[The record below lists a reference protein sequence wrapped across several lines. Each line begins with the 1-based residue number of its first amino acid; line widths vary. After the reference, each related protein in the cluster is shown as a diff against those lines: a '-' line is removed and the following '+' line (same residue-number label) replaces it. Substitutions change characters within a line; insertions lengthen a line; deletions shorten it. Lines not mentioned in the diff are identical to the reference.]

1 MKGGALMARRDPH
14 SYADLDQGVVD
25 HIHLDLYVNFSER
38 SVHGGVRLQLRE
50 PAAGILD
57 LDTRAL
63 RIGACRDG
71 GGGEVA
77 YEVGE
82 PDRVLGSRLR
92 LHLPQQ
98 TQAIEIDFQTTSGS
112 TALDWLAPE
121 QTAGRAAPYLY
132 SQCQPHHARSVFPCQ
147 DTPAARFRYSAA
159 VTVPGGLN
167 AVMAAAPCGSF
178 AGRVE
183 GTRTFTFEMPQPV
196 PSYLTALAVGR
207 ISALDLS
214 SRVRIYAEPEVL
226 DQAAWEFAGVE
237 RMVEVAEEIFG
248 PYEWERFDML
258 VMPFSFPFGGM
269 ENPRLTFL
277 TPTLLA
283 GDRSLVNVVAHELAH
298 SWTGNLVT
306 NASMEDFWINEG
318 FTVWAERRILEA
330 LEGEE
335 YAALHAAIGRIS
347 LEEAFERFGA
357 ESPYTRLNTPLE
369 GVDPDEVYSEIP
381 YEKGFLLVRLMEQ
394 VAGRERWDGALRVYM
409 DRYRFTSITSEE
421 LLGFLDRELPG
432 LTEAAKAREWIYEP
446 GLPDNAPAFTSPRL
460 EAVRALAEG
469 WKGGER
475 PGRDDVAAWSPEEWQ
490 LYLKWLPQTIDL
502 AGCRYLDETFG
513 LSASGNSEILV
524 SWLVLAVRSGYDPAL
539 EGTRRVLTTVGRQ
552 KFLRPLYQALL
563 SREQYRPLAH
573 ELFASMRA
581 RYHTL
586 SRVAVE
592 DLLKEC

>member
-1 MKGGALMARRDPH
+1 
-14 SYADLDQGVVD
+14 
-25 HIHLDLYVNFSER
+25 
-38 SVHGGVRLQLRE
+38 
-50 PAAGILD
+50 
-57 LDTRAL
+57 
-63 RIGACRDG
+63 
-71 GGGEVA
+71 
-77 YEVGE
+77 
-82 PDRVLGSRLR
+82 
-92 LHLPQQ
+92 
-98 TQAIEIDFQTTSGS
+98 
-112 TALDWLAPE
+112 
-121 QTAGRAAPYLY
+121 
-132 SQCQPHHARSVFPCQ
+132 VFPCQ

>member
-1 MKGGALMARRDPH
+1 MARRDPH

>member
-1 MKGGALMARRDPH
+1 MARQDPH

-25 HIHLDLYVNFSER
+25 HVHLDLFVNFPER
-38 SVHGGVRLQLRE
+38 SVHGGVRLQLRD
-50 PAAGILD
+50 PAGGILD

-63 RIGACRDG
+63 RIGACRDYDG
-71 GGGEVA
+71 REIA
-77 YEVGE
+77 YELGDN
-82 PDRVLGSRLR
+82 DRVLGSRLR
-92 LHLPQQ
+92 LHL
-98 TQAIEIDFQTTSGS
+98 TQPTEAIEIDFETTAGS
-112 TALDWLAPE
+112 TALDWLTPE
-121 QTAGRAAPYLY
+121 QTAGRTAPYLY

-159 VTVPGGLN
+159 LTVPDGLI
-167 AVMAAAPCGSF
+167 AVMAAAPGTSF
-178 AGRVE
+178 DGRVE

-207 ISALDLS
+207 ISSHDLS
-214 SRVRIYAEPEVL
+214 PRVRIYAEPEVL
-226 DQAAWEFAGVE
+226 DRAAWEFAGVE
-237 RMVEVAEEIFG
+237 RMVEVAEGIFG
-248 PYEWERFDML
+248 PYEWQRFDML

-357 ESPYTRLNTPLE
+357 ESPYTRLNTPLQ
-369 GVDPDEVYSEIP
+369 GVDPDEVYSEVP
-381 YEKGFLLVRLMEQ
+381 YEKGFLLVTLMERT
-394 VAGRERWDGALRVYM
+394 AGRERWDAALRAYM
-409 DRYRFTSITSEE
+409 DRYRFTSITSEQ
-421 LLGFLDRELPG
+421 LLEFLDRELPG
-432 LTEAAKAREWIYEP
+432 LTEAVNAREWIYEP
-446 GLPDNAPAFTSPRL
+446 GLPANAPTFTSPRL
-460 EAVRALAEG
+460 ESVRRLADG
-469 WKGGER
+469 WAGGGR
-475 PGRDDVAAWSPEEWQ
+475 PEHDDVAAWGAEEWQ
-490 LYLKWLPQTIDL
+490 LYLKWLPQPIDV
-502 AGCRYLDETFG
+502 AGCRHLDETFG

-524 SWLVLAVRSGYDPAL
+524 NWLLLAVRSGYDPAL
-539 EGTRRVLTTVGRQ
+539 QRVRDVLTTVGRQ
-552 KFLRPLYQALL
+552 KYLRPLYQALL
-563 SREQYRPLAH
+563 SREQYRPFAR
-573 ELFASMRA
+573 ELFESMRD

-586 SRVAVE
+586 SRVAIG
-592 DLLKEC
+592 DLFEKS

>member
-1 MKGGALMARRDPH
+1 MARRDPH
-14 SYADLDQGVVD
+14 SYADLDQGVID
-25 HIHLDLYVNFSER
+25 NTHLDLFVNFAER
-38 SVHGGVRLQLRE
+38 SVHGGVRFQLRE
-50 PAAGILD
+50 PASGILD

-63 RIGACRDG
+63 RIGVCRDG
-71 GGGEVA
+71 AGREVDHELGES
-77 YEVGE
+77 
-82 PDRVLGSRLR
+82 DRVLGSRLR
-92 LHLPQQ
+92 LNLPRG
-98 TQAIEIDFQTTSGS
+98 TEVIEIDYQTTADS

-159 VTVPGGLN
+159 VTVPDGLT
-167 AVMAAAPCGSF
+167 AVMAAAPTASF
-178 AGRVE
+178 DGRVE

-207 ISALDLS
+207 IAARDLS
-214 SRVRIYAEPEVL
+214 PRVRIYAEPEVL
-226 DQAAWEFAGVE
+226 DQAAWEFAEVE
-237 RMVEVAEEIFG
+237 RMVEAAEEIFG
-248 PYEWERFDML
+248 PYQWERFDML

-298 SWTGNLVT
+298 AWTGNLVT

-330 LEGEE
+330 LEGQE

-347 LEEAFERFGA
+347 LDEAFERFGA
-357 ESPYTRLNTPLE
+357 DSPYTRLNTPLE
-369 GVDPDEVYSEIP
+369 GVDPDEVYSEVP
-381 YEKGFLLVRLMEQ
+381 YEKGFLLVTLMERE
-394 VAGRERWDGALRVYM
+394 AGRERWDAALRGYM
-409 DRYRFTSITSEE
+409 DRFRFTSITSEE
-421 LLGFLDRELPG
+421 LLEFLDQELPG
-432 LTEAAKAREWIYEP
+432 LTEAVSAREWIYEP
-446 GLPDNAPAFTSPRL
+446 GLPANAPTFTAPHLESVRRL
-460 EAVRALAEG
+460 ADG
-469 WKGGER
+469 WTEGER

-524 SWLVLAVRSGYDPAL
+524 SWLLLAVRSGYDPAL

-563 SREQYRPLAH
+563 SREQYRPLAR
-573 ELFASMRA
+573 ELFASMRG